1 MRDGVMDSCT
11 VREDVSRSV
20 GLNGGAGSLVE
31 SRQDLYMF
39 IVDLTLGKVCCIFE
53 YSTFLLNTLIKPFAQ
68 RILPR
73 RIPDLV
79 RDLRPGLTNTDS
91 TVPIPF
97 IWG

>member
-1 MRDGVMDSCT
+1 MTKFMRDGVMDSCT

-53 YSTFLLNTLIKPFAQ
+53 YSTFLLNTLSDKT
-68 RILPR
+68 
-73 RIPDLV
+73 V
-79 RDLRPGLTNTDS
+79 RPTNPPS
-91 TVPIPF
+91 KNSRF
-97 IWG
+97 G

>member
-39 IVDLTLGKVCCIFE
+39 IVDCIFE
-53 YSTFLLNTLIKPFAQ
+53 YSTF
-68 RILPR
+68 
-73 RIPDLV
+73 
-79 RDLRPGLTNTDS
+79 
-91 TVPIPF
+91 F
-97 IWG
+97 IELSL